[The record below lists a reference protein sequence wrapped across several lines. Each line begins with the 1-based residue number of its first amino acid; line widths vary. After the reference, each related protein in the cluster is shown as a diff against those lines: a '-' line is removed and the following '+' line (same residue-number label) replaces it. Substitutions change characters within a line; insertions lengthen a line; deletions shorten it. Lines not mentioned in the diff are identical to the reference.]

1 MRPRSSCRS
10 PGRMPPRC
18 WRASNGARHSSKDSS
33 RGKSNCATRR
43 TSFSRST
50 TRLIRPTGS
59 ASCWHGPRWRAIS
72 SRKPP
77 RPRTETMGINGGLDG
92 WLVVDKPLGLTS
104 NRVVEVVRRRTGAK
118 VGHAG
123 TLDPLAT
130 GVLPIAL
137 GEATKTTAY
146 AMTGRKRYRFR
157 IRWGIACATDDREGE
172 IIGEHPARPSREA
185 IEAIL
190 PTFIGTIQQRP
201 PAYSAIK
208 INGRRAYKLARSD
221 KPTVPPAR
229 PVEIAELRL
238 VAIPD
243 RDHAECEALVG
254 KGTYIRALSR
264 DLGIA
269 LGTLGHVAEL
279 RRLSVGSFTEAQAI
293 SLDSVAERR
302 HSLGASEYLLPIETA
317 LDDIPALALTA
328 AEAARLRCGQRVTPH
343 DSGVRAHLDRL
354 DEGTVVSVWH
364 DQAVIALAKIENG
377 GLQPA
382 RVINR

>member
-1 MRPRSSCRS
+1 
-10 PGRMPPRC
+10 
-18 WRASNGARHSSKDSS
+18 
-33 RGKSNCATRR
+33 
-43 TSFSRST
+43 
-50 TRLIRPTGS
+50 
-59 ASCWHGPRWRAIS
+59 
-72 SRKPP
+72 
-77 RPRTETMGINGGLDG
+77 MGINGGLDG

-254 KGTYIRALSR
+254 KGTYIRALAR
-264 DLGIA
+264 DLGVA
-269 LGTLGHVAEL
+269 LGTLAHIAEL
-279 RRLSVGSFTEAQAI
+279 RRLSVGRFTESQAI
-293 SLDSVAERR
+293 ALDSIAEGG
-302 HSLGASEYLLPIETA
+302 HIAMDCGFLLPIEA
-317 LDDIPALALTA
+317 GLDDIPALVLTG
-328 AEAARLRCGQRVTPH
+328 AESARLRSGQRVAPGDARTLA
-343 DSGVRAHLDRL
+343 RLDRL
-354 DEGTVVSVWH
+354 KEGAVVGAWH
-364 DQAVIALAKIENG
+364 DLALVALARIEDG
-377 GLQPA
+377 CLRPI